1 MTLLVQ
7 SLKAGEHEG
16 EDRDEAGYGIRRHV
30 INEILRHT
38 QQQGIKGRSRK
49 MRNLRNVKDDRLKY
63 ALHRGNL
70 YWSVNPNADLKL
82 SSKKIHCIIQDAD
95 VDIHRKCWYIIQRH
109 EERLQGEKQRVASIL
124 KRRHKGDIE
133 INENPV

>member
-49 MRNLRNVKDDRLKY
+49 MRNLRNVKDDRFKY
-63 ALHRGNL
+63 ALHTGNL
-70 YWSVNPNADLKL
+70 RWSVNPNADLKL
-82 SSKKIHCIIQDAD
+82 SSKKIHFVIQDAD
-95 VDIHRKCWYIIQRH
+95 VDIHRK
-109 EERLQGEKQRVASIL
+109 
-124 KRRHKGDIE
+124 
-133 INENPV
+133 

>member
-1 MTLLVQ
+1 
-7 SLKAGEHEG
+7 
-16 EDRDEAGYGIRRHV
+16 
-30 INEILRHT
+30 
-38 QQQGIKGRSRK
+38 
-49 MRNLRNVKDDRLKY
+49 MRNLCNVKDDRFKY

-70 YWSVNPNADLKL
+70 RWRVNPNADLKL
-82 SSKKIHCIIQDAD
+82 SSKKIHCVIQNAD